1 MRPTNKNLTLSA
13 LSDLNKVTQGYIE
26 AIYFTETG
34 DTGQPPPNVKMSDE
48 AVWHAAADCAEFLL
62 TIAHLLPKWLET
74 QTLAQLG
81 QDFWLTR
88 NWHGAG
94 FWDRGLDDLGKQLTK
109 LAQGQGGCEA
119 YLGDDGYLW
128 IS

>member
-1 MRPTNKNLTLSA
+1 MRPNKNLTLSA
-13 LSDLNKVTQGYIE
+13 LDDLNKVTQGYIE

-34 DTGQPPPNVKMSDE
+34 DSGQPPPNVLMSEE
-48 AVWHAAADCAEFLL
+48 AVWHAAGDCAEFML
-62 TIAHLLPKWLET
+62 TVAHLLPAWLET

-81 QDFWLTR
+81 HDFWLTR

-94 FWDRGLDDLGKQLTK
+94 FWDRNLDELGEQLTH
-109 LAQGQGGCEA
+109 LAQAQGMCDA
-119 YLGDDGYLW
+119 YLGDDGCLW

>member
-13 LSDLNKVTQGYIE
+13 ISNLNKVTQGYIE

-34 DTGQPPPNVKMSDE
+34 DTDQPPPNVKMSDE
-48 AVWHAAADCAEFLL
+48 AVWHAAADCAEFML

-81 QDFWLTR
+81 HDFWLTG
-88 NWHGAG
+88 NGHGSS
-94 FWDRGLDDLGKQLTK
+94 FLDRELGELGEQLTK
-109 LAQGQGGCEA
+109 LAQSQHMCDA
-119 YLGDDGYLW
+119 CLGDDGYLW